1 MGTVNSRVKILSE
14 QLVPDDYPVDDS
26 RIAQMEKNVTE
37 LQTAVRS
44 LIVHANAQQQET
56 AKNADTANSNLE
68 TILALLARA
77 TQVLTERV
85 AIALGV
91 GLLPLL
97 AILGGIVLW
106 RDTMQ
111 SPNEYQLVGLGLYGV
126 LIVLPTLVHRRKA

>member
-111 SPNEYQLVGLGLYGV
+111 SPNEYQLVGLGLCGV